1 MKRLTS
7 KLVTLALALMAFI
20 SCSGNKNDGN
30 TDTVVCGGYSD
41 LRLPTEEETT
51 LFNQLFKD
59 SAYVIKPVNV
69 ISQEVVLKVE
79 PARSAGMNYRFQC
92 EQMNADST
100 WSSVEVRVYAPLP
113 EEGAPE
119 IRYMEK
125 VADADETGYIVR
137 VGDEAPDFTITTT
150 EGNTVRL
157 SDLRGKV
164 VMLQF
169 TASWCVV
176 CRREMPFIES
186 DIWQKHKDD
195 PNFVLMGVD
204 RDEPLETVIGFKEKM
219 AVTYPLGL
227 DPGASIYSRYALKES
242 GITRNVLIDKNGK
255 IVKMTRLYNQEEF
268 SSLVAMIDSMLQ

>member
-7 KLVTLALALMAFI
+7 KLVTLALASMAFI
-20 SCSGNKNDGN
+20 SCSGNKNEGN
-30 TDTVVCGGYSD
+30 TDTAVCGGYSD
-41 LRLPTEEETT
+41 LRLPTEEETM

-59 SAYVIKPVNV
+59 SALVIKPVNV
-69 ISQEVVLKVE
+69 RTQVVG
-79 PARSAGMNYRFQC
+79 GMNYRFQC

-100 WSSVEVRVYAPLP
+100 WSSVEVHLYDPIS
-113 EEGAPE
+113 EEDAPE
-119 IRYMEK
+119 ITYMEK

-137 VGDEAPDFTITTT
+137 VGEEAPDFTITTT
-150 EGNTVRL
+150 DGNTVRL
-157 SDLRGKV
+157 SELRGKV

-242 GITRNVLIDKNGK
+242 GITRNVLIDKDGK